1 LVLPGTH
8 STFPKEFTMTPL
20 RQRMTDDMRL
30 RNLALPTQLA
40 YLHYVTQFARHFGKS
55 PHQLGP
61 EEVRTYQVFLLNEK
75 KLSTSSLRST
85 AAALRFLYKVT
96 LKKDWAVE
104 EIPIPKMPH
113 TLPVILS
120 RQEVIRFLES
130 IKNLKHRTVLTAC
143 YAAGLRIS
151 EATRLKV
158 TDIDSQ
164 RMIIRVEQGK
174 GRKDRYV
181 MLSPKFLD
189 LLRTYWKAYGP
200 HDWLFPG
207 RSPDRPL
214 RKNVL
219 QQVCQKHRRRL
230 GLSKPITAH
239 SFRHAFASH
248 LLENGVDL
256 RKIQLL
262 LGHRSLNTT
271 ARYLRVA
278 TSTVCSTTSPFD
290 LLVPPEAPPAAPASR

>member
-1 LVLPGTH
+1 
-8 STFPKEFTMTPL
+8 MTPL

-104 EIPIPKMPH
+104 AIPIPKMPH

-130 IKNLKHRTVLTAC
+130 AGRSVRDRRTREKLGARLPGAACWEQQRSAVRTVD
-143 YAAGLRIS
+143 
-151 EATRLKV
+151 K
-158 TDIDSQ
+158 
-164 RMIIRVEQGK
+164 M
-174 GRKDRYV
+174 
-181 MLSPKFLD
+181 
-189 LLRTYWKAYGP
+189 
-200 HDWLFPG
+200 
-207 RSPDRPL
+207 
-214 RKNVL
+214 VL
-219 QQVCQKHRRRL
+219 QCPMESV
-230 GLSKPITAH
+230 
-239 SFRHAFASH
+239 
-248 LLENGVDL
+248 
-256 RKIQLL
+256 
-262 LGHRSLNTT
+262 
-271 ARYLRVA
+271 
-278 TSTVCSTTSPFD
+278 
-290 LLVPPEAPPAAPASR
+290 VPV

>member
-1 LVLPGTH
+1 VLSGTH
-8 STFPKEFTMTPL
+8 STFAKEFAMSPL

-30 RNLALPTQLA
+30 RNLALPTQKV
-40 YLHYVTQFARHFGKS
+40 YLHYVTQFARHFAKS
-55 PHQLGP
+55 PAQLGP
-61 EEVRTYQVFLLNEK
+61 EEVRTYQVFLLNAK

-113 TLPVILS
+113 RLPVILS
-120 RQEVIRFLES
+120 RPEVVHFLES

-151 EATRLKV
+151 EATSLKV
-158 TDIDSQ
+158 ADIDSQ
-164 RMIIRVEQGK
+164 RMVIRVDQGK
-174 GRKDRYV
+174 GRRDRYV

-189 LLRTYWKAYGP
+189 RLRTYWKAYRP
-200 HDWLFPG
+200 QSCLFPG

-214 RKNVL
+214 RQNVL

-230 GLSKPITAH
+230 RLSKPVTAH
-239 SFRHAFASH
+239 ALRHAFASH
-248 LLENGVDL
+248 LLEAGVDL

-262 LGHRSLNTT
+262 LGHRSLDTT
-271 ARYLRVA
+271 ARYLKVA
-278 TSTVCSTTSPFD
+278 TSTLCSTLSPFD
-290 LLVPPEAPPAAPASR
+290 LLDAPQVPPAAPATR

>member
-1 LVLPGTH
+1 
-8 STFPKEFTMTPL
+8 
-20 RQRMTDDMRL
+20 
-30 RNLALPTQLA
+30 
-40 YLHYVTQFARHFGKS
+40 
-55 PHQLGP
+55 
-61 EEVRTYQVFLLNEK
+61 
-75 KLSTSSLRST
+75 
-85 AAALRFLYKVT
+85 
-96 LKKDWAVE
+96 
-104 EIPIPKMPH
+104 
-113 TLPVILS
+113 
-120 RQEVIRFLES
+120 
-130 IKNLKHRTVLTAC
+130 VLTAC

-164 RMIIRVEQGK
+164 RMIIRVDQGK

-290 LLVPPEAPPAAPASR
+290 LLVPPEASPAAPASR